1 MTGLPLFPVTVVG
14 SWARPPWLLDSLRQR
29 QAGRITFAEFNE
41 VADKAVLECLKYQED
56 AGVDIVSDGEQR
68 RDNFYSFVVEKLDG
82 AQLMSLAEL
91 MNHVQD
97 KESFDAILRSMDA
110 PAFAIHNTTVV
121 DKVTRR
127 EPLAL
132 DEYLFLKEHTD
143 RPIKIAL
150 PGPYLLTRSMWVKGV
165 SDTAYPTMVSLAADL
180 VSILR
185 EELIALRDAGCEFVQ
200 FDEPVLTDVMF
211 RPEVKERTFMCASM
225 AAASG
230 DPKAEMVRALRL
242 MNDVTRGIEGVKTGV
257 HICRGNW
264 SRKEEAL
271 LNGAY
276 TALLPY
282 VTNYEIDQ
290 LVLEYATPRAG
301 EVESFPASNRV
312 QEIGLGVVNPRSDE
326 MESVD
331 YVVGKVEDA
340 LQHFQPQNIYLN
352 PDCGFGTF
360 AERPMNPPE
369 VAFRKLEVIS
379 QAAEPSA
386 CEIRLM
392 TTPDRNPQLNGID
405 LTDLQSGLD
414 EIAKQ
419 PEARHAGKRSRIQWL
434 GGFRFNSFVRNNT
447 FVVEEPASTTA
458 PDNAPNAMEY
468 VLGALGAC
476 LSTGFVLNATRQGI
490 PIINLEVALDSTQ
503 DNVFT
508 FFGLSDEGHPGFMEV
523 RAKLYVQADADEA
536 TLQAIWE
543 QSVATSPVGNSLAR
557 NVTITPEISIVD

>member
-1 MTGLPLFPVTVVG
+1 
-14 SWARPPWLLDSLRQR
+14 
-29 QAGRITFAEFNE
+29 
-41 VADKAVLECLKYQED
+41 
-56 AGVDIVSDGEQR
+56 
-68 RDNFYSFVVEKLDG
+68 
-82 AQLMSLAEL
+82 
-91 MNHVQD
+91 
-97 KESFDAILRSMDA
+97 
-110 PAFAIHNTTVV
+110 
-121 DKVTRR
+121 
-127 EPLAL
+127 
-132 DEYLFLKEHTD
+132 
-143 RPIKIAL
+143 
-150 PGPYLLTRSMWVKGV
+150 MWVKGV

-242 MNDVTRGIEGVKTGV
+242 MNDVTRGIDGVKTGV

-379 QAAEPSA
+379 QAAQRAPR
-386 CEIRLM
+386 EIRLM

-536 TLQAIWE
+536 TLQQIWE

-557 NVTITPEISIVD
+557 NVTITPEISVLD